1 MKKATA
7 FSDTDRCA
15 LTLTERKSMNFLT
28 ELTLREYAEL
38 CAYSDLNPS
47 FAENVR
53 IM

>member
-1 MKKATA
+1 MKKATE

-15 LTLTERKSMNFLT
+15 LTLTKRKSMNFLT
-28 ELTLREYAEL
+28 ELTSREFTVLWGYL
-38 CAYSDLNPS
+38 DLNPS